1 MPPDAMLASIWQHII
16 PLIIDSVQDAC
27 DAYERTGK
35 PNGDNFATA
44 YTFGTGCFGY
54 LDSRVDQLLKESSG
68 FKVESVFGITRIVW
82 EEDGVAFRFHLN
94 RVDPDSR
101 LFKSGNGIKAVL
113 REKWRQGWLL
123 PEAEAR
129 SLAPDGFVHNLGYDA
144 SPENG
149 LGRIT
154 LDRIRHL
161 SGIDYEV
168 KTLHEFKLDHD
179 GPGTGALK
187 DGPHSAPERIPRAAP
202 SYNPPHDAGRASSE

>member
-1 MPPDAMLASIWQHII
+1 MPPAAMLAGIMQHIV

-27 DAYERTGK
+27 DAYDRTGK

-54 LDSRVDQLLKESSG
+54 LDSRVDQLLKDDSG
-68 FKVESVFGITRIVW
+68 FKVESVNNITRIVW
-82 EEDGVAFRFHLN
+82 TSEEAVFRFHLN
-94 RVDPDSR
+94 RVEPDSR

-113 REKWRQGWLL
+113 REKWRQCWLF
-123 PEAEAR
+123 PEDEAR
-129 SLAPDGFVHNLGYDA
+129 SLAPDGYIHNLGYDA

-161 SGIDYEV
+161 SGADYEV
-168 KTLHEFKLDHD
+168 KTLYEFELDHD
-179 GPGTGALK
+179 DPGKGSRMDAAHH
-187 DGPHSAPERIPRAAP
+187 DPERIRRASP
-202 SYNPPHDAGRASSE
+202 SYNPPHGADRASSE